1 MAYSTTSSLKPK
13 TNTNAEISTSTFD
26 SSTQGSPIKNITLSQ
41 IQTAINKLS
50 TYISKVDNCGN
61 CYNVTL
67 CQTTNTTTKTN
78 ATSTKTNA
86 TSTITYATSIKTTT
100 SVKNDCNCYYNH
112 SNYYDQCGD

>member
-1 MAYSTTSSLKPK
+1 MEYSTTSSLQPK
-13 TNTNAEISTSTFD
+13 TNINDEISTSNFD
-26 SSTQGSPIKNITLSQ
+26 STTQGSTIKNITLSQ

-67 CQTTNTTTKTN
+67 CQTTKTTTITN
-78 ATSTKTNA
+78 ATSTRTVTKVT
-86 TSTITYATSIKTTT
+86 
-100 SVKNDCNCYYNH
+100 NDCNCYYNH